1 MAEID
6 KSLTEVTKSV
16 EIDGPEEQVEL
27 QEEITETLPNAGQ
40 TEITPTEDG
49 GVEIN
54 FEPGAFNQAQSE
66 NHFDNLAELL
76 PDDILGPLG
85 SELNQNYMDYKESRK
100 EWERTY
106 ITGLDLLGFKYE
118 DRTEPFSGAAGATH
132 PVLAEAVTQFQA
144 QAYKELLPADGP
156 VRTQIIG
163 APTPEKEMQSTRV
176 KDFMN
181 YQLMD
186 QMKEYEPEFDQLLF
200 YLPLA
205 GSAFKKVYYDQL
217 LGRAVSKFVPAEDL
231 IVPYSATSLEDATA
245 VVHLVKTKENDLT
258 KQMVSGFYRNVEI
271 GQPGETES
279 DLERKERELEGITKT
294 KDEDIYNI
302 LEFHVD
308 LDLEGF
314 EDRGPDGAET
324 GIKLPYI
331 VTIEEGSRE
340 ILSIRRN
347 YEIADPKK
355 QKIPYIVTVDE
366 GTRNILSIRR
376 NYEIGDPDKN
386 KIPYFTHFKFL
397 PGLGFYGFGLIHMI
411 GGLSRTAT
419 AALRQLLDAGTLS
432 NLPAGFKMRGI
443 RIRDDA
449 QSIQPGEF
457 RDVDAPGGNLR
468 DSFMMLPFKE
478 PSQTLLSL
486 MGIVVQAGQRF
497 ASIADMQVGDGNQ
510 QAAVGTTVAL
520 LERGSRTMSAIH
532 KRIYSALKQEFK
544 LMARVFKLYLPQE
557 YPYDVVG
564 GQRMI
569 KQTDF
574 DDRVDIL
581 PVADPNIFSQTQRI
595 SMAQTELQ
603 LATSNP
609 QMHNMY
615 NAYRNMYEALGVKN
629 IDSIL
634 VKPMAPMP
642 KDPALE
648 HIDALAGKPFQ
659 AFPGQ
664 DHRAHITSHL
674 NFMATNIARNNPMVM
689 ASLEKNIF
697 EHISLMAQEQ
707 IELEF
712 MQELPQLQQMQMMA
726 QQNPQMQQQVIDM
739 QQKIEAR
746 KAQLIA
752 EMMEEFMN
760 EEKKI
765 TSQFDNDPIA
775 KLRSR
780 ELDLRAQENARKERE
795 GKERMDLDK
804 MRAMMNQANV
814 DEKLDQNEEL
824 AKLRAN
830 TSIEKTILGKTL
842 PNADQMIPSVKIMRS
857 GNE

>member
-1 MAEID
+1 MADNMDNVDKALPNEPRKEFELPGEEEIQEQVLEELQKEQQSPD
-6 KSLTEVTKSV
+6 DIEVT
-16 EIDGPEEQVEL
+16 E
-27 QEEITETLPNAGQ
+27 N
-40 TEITPTEDG
+40 EDG
-49 GVEIN
+49 SVDIN
-54 FEPGAFNQAQSE
+54 LDPATATPEGGDEHYA
-66 NHFDNLAELL
+66 NLADFL
-76 PDDILGPLG
+76 PDDVLGRLA
-85 SELNQNYMDYKESRK
+85 SNLSSKYQDYVSSRK
-100 EWERTY
+100 DWEKTY
-106 ITGLDLLGFKYE
+106 TQGLDLLGFKY
-118 DRTEPFSGAAGATH
+118 DQRTEPFNGASGATH

-144 QAYKELLPADGP
+144 LAYKELLPADGP

-163 APTPEKEMQSTRV
+163 LQTPEKVQQASRV

-181 YQLMD
+181 YQIMD
-186 QMKEYEPEFDQLLF
+186 QMKEYEPEFDSMLF
-200 YLPLA
+200 HLPLS
-205 GSAFKKVYYDQL
+205 GSTFKKVYYDEMEQ
-217 LGRAVSKFVPAEDL
+217 RAVSKFVPADDL
-231 IVPYSATSLEDATA
+231 IVPYTATSLDDAEA
-245 VVHLVKTKENDLT
+245 IIHRVKISENELR
-258 KQMVSGFYRNVEI
+258 KQQVAGFYRDIDI
-271 GQPGETES
+271 GKPSDQES
-279 DLERKERELEGITKT
+279 DIDKKERELEGISKT
-294 KDEDIYNI
+294 QNEDVYTI
-302 LEFHVD
+302 LECHVD

-314 EDRGPDGAET
+314 EDTDQET
-324 GIKLPYI
+324 GEPSGIKIPYI
-331 VTIEEGSRE
+331 VTLEESSRE
-340 ILSIRRN
+340 ILSIKRN
-347 YEIADPKK
+347 YEA
-355 QKIPYIVTVDE
+355 
-366 GTRNILSIRR
+366 
-376 NYEIGDPDKN
+376 GDASKN
-386 KIPYFTHFKFL
+386 KVQYFVHFKFL

-532 KRIYSALKQEFK
+532 KRIYSALKNEFR
-544 LMARVFKLYLPQE
+544 LMARVFKLYLPQQ

-569 KQTDF
+569 MQSDF

-595 SMAQTELQ
+595 SLAQTELQ

-615 NAYRNMYEALGVKN
+615 AAYRNMYEALGVKN
-629 IDSIL
+629 IDNVL
-634 VKPMAPMP
+634 MKPQPPMP
-642 KDPALE
+642 QDPALE
-648 HIDALAGKPFQ
+648 HISALGGKPFQ

-664 DHRAHITSHL
+664 NHRAHIQSHL
-674 NFMATNIARNNPMVM
+674 SFMETNMARNNPMVM

-697 EHISLMAQEQ
+697 EHISIMAQEQ

-712 MQELPQLQQMQMMA
+712 RDELQQLQQIQMMM
-726 QQNPQMQQQVIDM
+726 QQNPQMAQQM
-739 QQKIEAR
+739 QMQAMQIQQRIESR

-780 ELDLRAQENARKERE
+780 ELDLRAQENYRKEQE
-795 GKERMDLDK
+795 SNERINLDK
-804 MRAMMNQANV
+804 MKAMMNQSNQE
-814 DEKLDQNEEL
+814 EKLDQNEEL
-824 AKLRAN
+824 AKLRAD
-830 TSIEKTILGKTL
+830 TSIERQFYQKLFLMLT
-842 PNADQMIPSVKIMRS
+842 Q
-857 GNE
+857 

>member
-6 KSLTEVTKSV
+6 KALTEIRKSV
-16 EIDGPEEQVEL
+16 EIAGPEEQVEV
-27 QEEITETLPNAGQ
+27 QEEISESVPNAGE

-76 PDDILGPLG
+76 PEEILGPLG

-100 EWERTY
+100 EWEHTY

-118 DRTEPFSGAAGATH
+118 DKTEPFSGAAGATH

-144 QAYKELLPADGP
+144 LAYKELLPADGP
-156 VRTQIIG
+156 IRTQIMG
-163 APTPEKEMQSTRV
+163 QPTPEKEEQSNRV

-181 YQLMD
+181 WQLMD

-200 YLPLA
+200 YLPLT
-205 GSAFKKVYYDQL
+205 GSAFKKVYYDEI
-217 LGRAVSKFVPAEDL
+217 LGRAVSKFVHAVDL
-231 IVPYSATSLEDATA
+231 VVPYSATSLEDASA
-245 VVHLVKTKENDLT
+245 VVHVIKTTQNDLR
-258 KQMVSGFYRNVEI
+258 KQQVSGFYRDVDLGDPADI
-271 GQPGETES
+271 ES
-279 DLERKERELEGITKT
+279 DVDKKERELEGISKT
-294 KDEDIYNI
+294 NNEDVYTI

-314 EDRGPDGAET
+314 EDRDDEGNMT

-331 VTIEEGSRE
+331 VTLEEGSRE

-347 YEIADPKK
+347 YEINDPLKK
-355 QKIPYIVTVDE
+355 KI
-366 GTRNILSIRR
+366 S
-376 NYEIGDPDKN
+376 
-386 KIPYFTHFKFL
+386 YFVHFKFL

-419 AALRQLLDAGTLS
+419 AALRSLLDAGTLS

-449 QSIQPGEF
+449 QSITPGEF
-457 RDVDAPGGNLR
+457 RDVDAPGGNIK
-468 DSFMMLPFKE
+468 DAFMALPFKE
-478 PSQTLLSL
+478 PSQTLLQL
-486 MGIVVQAGQRF
+486 MGVVVDAGQRF

-532 KRIYSALKQEFK
+532 KRIYVSLKNEFK
-544 LMARVFKLYLPQE
+544 LLARVFKTYLPQE

-564 GQRMI
+564 GARTI
-569 KQTDF
+569 KQQDF

-581 PVADPNIFSQTQRI
+581 PIADPNIFSQTQRI
-595 SMAQTELQ
+595 SLAQTELQ

-609 QMHNMY
+609 GIHNQY
-615 NAYRNMYEALGVKN
+615 QVYRNMYEALGVKD
-629 IDSIL
+629 IDKIL
-634 VKPMAPMP
+634 IRPQHPQP
-642 KDPALE
+642 KDHALE

-664 DHRAHITSHL
+664 DHRAHMTAHL
-674 NFMATNIARNNPMVM
+674 NFMATNMARNNPAIMG
-689 ASLEKNIF
+689 ALEKNIF

-707 IELEF
+707 VEVEF
-712 MQELPQLQQMQMMA
+712 KNEMQQLQQMQQMMQQNQQMA
-726 QQNPQMQQQVIDM
+726 QQMQMQVRM
-739 QQKIEAR
+739 LTEKIESR
-746 KAQLIA
+746 KAVLIA
-752 EMMEEFMN
+752 EMMEEFMK
-760 EEKKI
+760 EEKEI

-775 KLRSR
+775 KLRAR
-780 ELDLRAQENARKERE
+780 ELDLRAQENYRKEQE
-795 GKERMDLDK
+795 AKERINLDK
-804 MRAMMNQANV
+804 MKSMMNQMNQE
-814 DEKLDQNEEL
+814 EKLEQNEDL
-824 AKLRAN
+824 AHLRAD
-830 TSIEKTILGKTL
+830 TSLTKTVLQHELKKDI
-842 PNADQMIPSVKIMRS
+842 
-857 GNE
+857 